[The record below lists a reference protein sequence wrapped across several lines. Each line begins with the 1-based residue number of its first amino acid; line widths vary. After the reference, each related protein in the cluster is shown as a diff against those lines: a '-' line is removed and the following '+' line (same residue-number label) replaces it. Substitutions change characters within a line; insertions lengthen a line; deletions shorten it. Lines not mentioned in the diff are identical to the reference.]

1 MERRWQGY
9 RSTMSLL
16 DTLLEFD
23 AALDWC
29 DESDDPLLSL
39 PTSLVPGLDSSAS
52 AVGDDTGT

>member
-1 MERRWQGY
+1 
-9 RSTMSLL
+9 MSLL

-29 DESDDPLLSL
+29 DGSDDPLLSL

>member
-1 MERRWQGY
+1 
-9 RSTMSLL
+9 MSLL

-39 PTSLVPGLDSSAS
+39 PTSLVPGLDSPTS